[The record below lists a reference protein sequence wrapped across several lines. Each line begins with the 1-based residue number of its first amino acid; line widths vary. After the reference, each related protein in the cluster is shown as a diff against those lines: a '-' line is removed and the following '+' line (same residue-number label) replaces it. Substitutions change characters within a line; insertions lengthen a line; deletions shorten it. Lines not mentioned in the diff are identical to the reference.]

1 VLSRVAESLYWVGRY
16 VERAEDTARLLDVH
30 VVGQLDNPWMD
41 LESSSRDMLLV
52 MGLTV
57 PEGVLEPAAAARRL
71 AFEHGST
78 SSIAGAL
85 EAARDGSRSVRE
97 ALSSELWECLN
108 ATYHALP
115 GQEASAA
122 VRGPHPFCRWVRE
135 RAAVFAGLLD
145 GSMPRDDSW
154 RFLVLGRSLERVDMT
169 ARLLRARAVQSGTSS
184 DWVGLL
190 RCCSAHEAYLR
201 GYRAA
206 VEPERVVEFLVLD
219 RLFPRS
225 VYAALA
231 QAERCL
237 IDLDPS
243 AGRTGLVDD
252 ARRLLGRAR
261 TDLEYRTSDELLDEL
276 PELLDMLQRTVS
288 HAGDALSSRYFHRG
302 GAAHSWTAEVDA

>member
-1 VLSRVAESLYWVGRY
+1 
-16 VERAEDTARLLDVH
+16 
-30 VVGQLDNPWMD
+30 M
-41 LESSSRDMLLV
+41 
-52 MGLTV
+52 
-57 PEGVLEPAAAARRL
+57 
-71 AFEHGST
+71 
-78 SSIAGAL
+78 
-85 EAARDGSRSVRE
+85 
-97 ALSSELWECLN
+97 
-108 ATYHALP
+108 
-115 GQEASAA
+115 
-122 VRGPHPFCRWVRE
+122 
-135 RAAVFAGLLD
+135 FAGMLD

-237 IDLDPS
+237 ADLDPS

-252 ARRLLGRAR
+252 ARRFLGRAR
-261 TDLEYRTSDELLDEL
+261 TDLEYRTSDELLDDL
-276 PELLDMLQRTVS
+276 PQLLDMLQRTVAQ
-288 HAGDALSSRYFHRG
+288 AGDALSSRYFHRG
-302 GAAHSWTAEVDA
+302 AAVSWTADAEG

>member
-1 VLSRVAESLYWVGRY
+1 MLSRVAESLYWVGRY

-30 VVGQLDNPWMD
+30 VLGQLDNPWMD
-41 LESSSRDMLLV
+41 LEGSSRDMLLV
-52 MGLTV
+52 MGLAV
-57 PEGVLEPAAAARRL
+57 PDGDVEPAAAASRL
-71 AFEHGST
+71 AFERGST

-85 EAARDGSRSVRE
+85 EAARDGARGVRE

-115 GQEASAA
+115 GHEAGAA
-122 VRGPHPFCRWVRE
+122 VRGPHVFCRWVRE

-237 IDLDPS
+237 ADLDPS

-261 TDLEYRTSDELLDEL
+261 TDLEYRTSDELLDDL
-276 PELLDMLQRTVS
+276 PQLLDMLQRTVS
-288 HAGDALSSRYFHRG
+288 QAGDALSSRYFHRG
-302 GAAHSWTAEVDA
+302 AAVAWTADAEA

>member
-30 VVGQLDNPWMD
+30 VLGLLDNPWVD
-41 LESSSRDMLLV
+41 LQDASRDVLLV
-52 MGLTV
+52 MGLSV
-57 PEGVLEPAAAARRL
+57 PDADVDPAAAATRL
-71 AFEHGST
+71 AFERGST

-85 EAARDGSRSVRE
+85 EAARDGARGVRE

-108 ATYHALP
+108 ASYHALP
-115 GQEASAA
+115 GQEANAA
-122 VRGPHPFCRWVRE
+122 SRGPHVFCRWVRE

-169 ARLLRARAVQSGTSS
+169 ARLLRARAVRAGTSS

-201 GYRAA
+201 GYRSA
-206 VEPERVVEFLVLD
+206 VEPDRVVEFLVLD

-225 VYAALA
+225 IYAALL
-231 QAERCL
+231 QAEQCL
-237 IDLDPS
+237 ADLDPS

-261 TDLEYRTSDELLDEL
+261 TDLEYRTREELVHDL

-288 HAGDALSSRYFHRG
+288 LAGDALGARYFHVS
-302 GAAHSWTAEVDA
+302 ADVTWTADADA

>member
-1 VLSRVAESLYWVGRY
+1 MLSRVAEQLYWVGRY

-30 VVGQLDNPWMD
+30 VLGLLDNPWVD
-41 LESSSRDMLLV
+41 LQTASRDMLLV
-52 MGLTV
+52 MGLSV
-57 PEGVLEPAAAARRL
+57 PEGEVDPAGAAARL
-71 AFEHGST
+71 AFERGST

-85 EAARDGSRSVRE
+85 EAARDGARSVRE

-115 GQEASAA
+115 SQEAGAA
-122 VRGPHPFCRWVRE
+122 VRGPHAFCRWVRE
-135 RAAVFAGLLD
+135 RAALVAGLLD
-145 GSMPRDDSW
+145 SSMPRDDSW

-169 ARLLRARAVQSGTSS
+169 ARLLRARAVQAGTSS

-201 GYRAA
+201 GYRSA

-225 VYAALA
+225 VYSALQ
-231 QAERCL
+231 QAEQCL
-237 IDLDPS
+237 ADLDPS
-243 AGRTGLVDD
+243 AGRTGVVDD

-261 TDLEYRTSDELLDEL
+261 TDLQYRTNEELLSDL
-276 PELLDMLQRTVS
+276 PELLDMLQRSVS
-288 HAGDALSSRYFHRG
+288 QAGDALSARYFLR
-302 GAAHSWTAEVDA
+302 GAARTWTADVDA

>member
-1 VLSRVAESLYWVGRY
+1 
-16 VERAEDTARLLDVH
+16 
-30 VVGQLDNPWMD
+30 
-41 LESSSRDMLLV
+41 

-57 PEGVLEPAAAARRL
+57 PDGALDPAAAAQRL
-71 AFEHGST
+71 AFERGST

-85 EAARDGSRSVRE
+85 EAARDGSRGVRE

-135 RAAVFAGLLD
+135 RAALFAGLLD

-237 IDLDPS
+237 VDLDPS
-243 AGRTGLVDD
+243 AGAHRPRRRRAAAARPGPHRPGVPHERRA
-252 ARRLLGRAR
+252 ARRPPAAARHAPAHGLRRRGRAEQQVLPPR
-261 TDLEYRTSDELLDEL
+261 RRPLLD
-276 PELLDMLQRTVS
+276 
-288 HAGDALSSRYFHRG
+288 RG
-302 GAAHSWTAEVDA
+302 GRRMSWRLRVRHTTGYRYDTEVRASYNEAR